1 MNFILKSC
9 WLSVVYHS
17 LWVSVRVISTA
28 QYVMVNKSYDP
39 SDRKELEPVVEAL
52 AVNASTLIWLLLSAM
67 CAARSIFYASHAH
80 REGFLKKKKKKICRI
95 WFRSGLVYSFLK
107 RKKNAWNKGGD
118 ISGSDVSNLIICLS
132 IMSQVQC
139 LHCPQWNLTTEWHH
153 WRQFIRL
160 HAASSGATKGTL
172 QDM

>member
-80 REGFLKKKKKKICRI
+80 REGFLKKNKT
-95 WFRSGLVYSFLK
+95 FYAEFGSGLGLCIAFWKGRRMRGIKEAIYPVLMYRFWSF
-107 RKKNAWNKGGD
+107 
-118 ISGSDVSNLIICLS
+118 V
-132 IMSQVQC
+132 
-139 LHCPQWNLTTEWHH
+139 CPSWVKCNVCIALNET
-153 WRQFIRL
+153 
-160 HAASSGATKGTL
+160 
-172 QDM
+172 